1 MLLVGSGL
9 AEGWGSQFRVTCLVL
24 CSMKLWALL
33 LKEDF
38 DFELWCP
45 TCVTDT
51 GSAVPGHGQHLDFS
65 FCSGWRAVL
74 APGDQRGP
82 CRHSCSLAPLPGA
95 CRPLHGVFVPPPGS
109 PCSPQNCCSSSER
122 AVPPQGA
129 GTSLPSGFSEDL
141 GWGWVTPCET
151 LCGDGEN
158 KAASVEQLGF
168 IWEEFSL

>member
-1 MLLVGSGL
+1 MILSFGAPLVSLTLGLLFQVMANTWISL
-9 AEGWGSQFRVTCLVL
+9 
-24 CSMKLWALL
+24 
-33 LKEDF
+33 
-38 DFELWCP
+38 
-45 TCVTDT
+45 
-51 GSAVPGHGQHLDFS
+51 SAVAGELSWPLGTRGDHAGT
-65 FCSGWRAVL
+65 AV
-74 APGDQRGP
+74 PQP
-82 CRHSCSLAPLPGA
+82 PLPGA

>member
-82 CRHSCSLAPLPGA
+82 CRYSCSSATSSRCLQTPPWGVCATTRQPLQ
-95 CRPLHGVFVPPPGS
+95 S
-109 PCSPQNCCSSSER
+109 PKLLFLF
-122 AVPPQGA
+122 
-129 GTSLPSGFSEDL
+129 GTSSFPTRSRDKSSQWFL
-141 GWGWVTPCET
+141 
-151 LCGDGEN
+151 
-158 KAASVEQLGF
+158 
-168 IWEEFSL
+168 